1 MKTIKIIPGMLLIAD
16 EIHLTVSINTEQ
28 VTTIMPSNDQYGSFR
43 YVLLIDHIFNGW
55 QIIIAANK

>member
-28 VTTIMPSNDQYGSFR
+28 VTTIMLSNDQYGSFR
-43 YVLLIDHIFNGW
+43 YVLFNRLYFQW
-55 QIIIAANK
+55 MANYHRGQ

>member
-28 VTTIMPSNDQYGSFR
+28 VITIMPSNDQYGSFR
-43 YVLLIDHIFNGW
+43 YHLFNRSYFQW
-55 QIIIAANK
+55 MANYYRSQ